1 LKGEIKLNNFSAY
14 GLWLAVIVNSFVF
27 IFFAFSFTRSNT
39 TRDWRSLGAFSAFI
53 VALFSEMYGFPLTI
67 YLLSGWLGSRYSGVD
82 LFSHDSGHIW
92 YTLFGLNGDP
102 HSDPIHLLSNLFIFT
117 GMAMVFFAWRVLYR
131 AQQEHSLAKTGLYR
145 YMRHPQYTAFILVM
159 IGFLIQWPTLLT
171 MLMFPVLVWVYT
183 RLAFREERQVIEEF
197 GEEYTNYAKVTPAF
211 IPRPFNMNSA
221 DKNADK
227 V

>member
-1 LKGEIKLNNFSAY
+1 MDNYSAY
-14 GLWLAVIVNSFVF
+14 GLWPAVIVNSFVF

-67 YLLSGWLGSRYSGVD
+67 YLLSGWLGSRYPGVD
-82 LFSHDSGHIW
+82 LFSHESGHIW
-92 YTLFGLNGDP
+92 YTLFGLQGDP
-102 HSDPIHLLSNLFIFT
+102 HSDPIHLLSNIFIFT
-117 GMAMVFFAWRVLYR
+117 GMAMVFFAWRVLYK
-131 AQQEHSLAKTGLYR
+131 AQQEHTLAKTGLYR

-159 IGFLIQWPTLLT
+159 FGFLVQWPTLLT

-183 RLAFREERQVIEEF
+183 RLALREERQVIQEF

-211 IPRPFNMNSA
+211 IPRPANINSA
-221 DKNADK
+221 DKN
-227 V
+227 VNRI

>member
-1 LKGEIKLNNFSAY
+1 MNNYSAY

-39 TRDWRSLGAFSAFI
+39 TRDWRSLGTFSAFI

-67 YLLSGWLGSRYSGVD
+67 YLLSGWLGSRFPGVD
-82 LFSHDSGHIW
+82 LLSHDSGHLW
-92 YTLFGLNGDP
+92 YTLFGLKGDP
-102 HSDPIHLLSNLFIFT
+102 HNDPIHLLSNVFIFI
-117 GMAMVFFAWRVLYR
+117 GMAMVFFAWRVLFK
-131 AQQEHSLAKTGLYR
+131 AQQEHTLAKTGLYR

-159 IGFLIQWPTLLT
+159 FGFLIQWPTLLT

-183 RLAFREERQVIEEF
+183 RLALREERQVMEEF

-211 IPRPFNMNSA
+211 IPRPANLNFVDKKMNRI
-221 DKNADK
+221 
-227 V
+227 